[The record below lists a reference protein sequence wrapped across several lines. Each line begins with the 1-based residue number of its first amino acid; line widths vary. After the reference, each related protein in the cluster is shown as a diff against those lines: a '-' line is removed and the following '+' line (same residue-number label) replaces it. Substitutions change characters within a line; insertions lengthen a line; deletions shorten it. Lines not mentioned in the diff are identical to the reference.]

1 MNLAI
6 RRTSMP
12 RCRHPWAMNDAAR
25 MATLESAVLQAIVD
39 RRWDALSDLL
49 DEDFVITTAG
59 WLAEPA
65 GKAAWVREAEAR
77 HELHDFSIESVV
89 ERSFADTCVA
99 LVLSTQTVTWQGER
113 QEFRFRYTD
122 VWRRADE
129 RWLLAVRHASMVPAA
144 R

>member
-1 MNLAI
+1 
-6 RRTSMP
+6 MP
-12 RCRHPWAMNDAAR
+12 KRLHPWAMNNASTV
-25 MATLESAVLQAIVD
+25 ATLESAVLQAVMD

-65 GKAAWVREAEAR
+65 GKAEWVREAEAR
-77 HELHDFSIESVV
+77 HELHDFSIESLV
-89 ERSFADTCVA
+89 ERSFADTRVV
-99 LVLSTQTVTWQGER
+99 LVLSTQTLTWQGER
-113 QEFRFRYTD
+113 QDLRFRYTD
-122 VWRRADE
+122 VWRRAQD